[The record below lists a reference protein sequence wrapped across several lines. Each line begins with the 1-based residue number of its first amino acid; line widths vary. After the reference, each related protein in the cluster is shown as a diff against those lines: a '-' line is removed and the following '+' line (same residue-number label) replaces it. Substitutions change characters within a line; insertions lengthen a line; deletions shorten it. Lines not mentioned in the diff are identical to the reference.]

1 MSNLSGRSDAHDSL
15 DSREFPYALVDVF
28 AERPLEG
35 NMLAIFTDARGL
47 SDVRMQALARETNL
61 AETTFI
67 IPNDDAANEV
77 SFGVRVRIFTTQ
89 EELPFA
95 GHPTL
100 GTASWLYLNHPTL
113 KGSEEI
119 TLDLKGGPIRVRFRK
134 PIAGER
140 GVYATMQQHDPV
152 FGVVHDPAEVSVV
165 TGIPLADIDTQQ
177 PIQTVS
183 TGLAFCV
190 VPVRSVEALGRLEIP
205 QAAAA
210 AYLATKGAKF
220 FYMVAPAG
228 VSETGLPVF
237 RGRMQFY
244 NGEDPATGSAAGCAI
259 SWMVGNGRIPSG
271 NLIELRQGEEI
282 RRPSH
287 LFAECS
293 LTDGKVGSVFVSGRT
308 VPVAKGVF
316 SLE

>member
-1 MSNLSGRSDAHDSL
+1 MSTLPGPRDLS
-15 DSREFPYALVDVF
+15 YALVDVF
-28 AERPLEG
+28 AERTLEG

-47 SDVRMQALARETNL
+47 TDAEMQALARETNL

-67 IPNDDAANEV
+67 VPQAEVAEEV
-77 SFGVRVRIFTTQ
+77 SNGVRVRIFTTQ

-100 GTASWLYLNHPTL
+100 GTASWLYLNHPAL
-113 KGSEEI
+113 KGAETIS
-119 TLDLKGGPIRVRFRK
+119 LDLKGGPITVTFRK
-134 PIAGER
+134 PVAGER

-152 FGVVHDPAEVSVV
+152 FGVVHDAADISRV
-165 TGIPLADIDTQQ
+165 TGIPLVDIDTGS

-190 VPVRSVEALGRLEIP
+190 VPLRSREALTRLEIP

-210 AYLATKGAKF
+210 AYLAAKGAKF
-220 FYMVAPAG
+220 FYVVAPAG
-228 VSETGLPVF
+228 VSEAGLPLF
-237 RGRMQFY
+237 RSRMQFY

-259 SWMVGNGRIPSG
+259 SWMVKNDRVLSG
-271 NLIELRQGEEI
+271 TLVEFDQGSEI
-282 RRPSH
+282 GRPSH
-287 LFAECS
+287 LFAQCS
-293 LTDGKVGSVFVSGRT
+293 LTDGEIGSVFVSGRT